1 MILIQLGVRTFVGA
15 AQDVPLTRTYS
26 QARPARAR
34 TTCQSM
40 SARYTLGLIMCG
52 GTLGVR

>member
-34 TTCQSM
+34 TICQSM